1 MIGTLLFLLVGI
13 LLTTSIVSYISP
25 VFAESNGNSTEIEID
40 GLDSIGENQHLTRP
54 TFGLSHENYETIVE
68 NGFKFNDQS
77 FFINATHHTP
87 FAEQSVIVGGVN
99 SFETTTYA
107 PKGLRVQE
115 FLFGIP
121 NVGEAHLAELGVE
134 VWYGYDGEIKNVKA
148 IQKSNVIDSE
158 NIIATHEKTKCK
170 TSDIEKKCDTTTVSI
185 TFLETLKDKV
195 MAIKAIDFKN
205 RYQITYL
212 NEGINL
218 SDGSLNPMKTV
229 MIPSTI
235 KGEGLIQVTQTEKY
249 SPYWMTKDGRLFDR
263 NDFGSFKRINQSFER
278 FQDSGDPLTRYHS
291 GFGSILKHEKQRA
304 LQVFDATSVLSQLPD
319 SFSHDFSIDER
330 IDDEMSRKMKEQEQI
345 AEKFLEYSVQA
356 RFF

>member
-1 MIGTLLFLLVGI
+1 MIGKVLLLLVGTLLVGS
-13 LLTTSIVSYISP
+13 LTLYTP
-25 VFAESNGNSTEIEID
+25 VFAESNVGNPTEIVID
-40 GLDSIGENQHLTRP
+40 GSGNIGESQHLTRP

-87 FAEQSVIVGGVN
+87 FAEQSVMVGGVN

-134 VWYGYDGEIKNVKA
+134 VWYGYDGEIKNVKV
-148 IQKSNVIDSE
+148 IQKSSVIDSD
-158 NIIATHEKTKCK
+158 NINATHEKTKCK
-170 TSDIEKKCDTTTVSI
+170 ASDIEKKCDTTTVSI

-218 SDGSLNPMKTV
+218 SDASLNPMKTV

-249 SPYWMTKDGRLFDR
+249 SPYWMTKDGRLFEK
-263 NDFGSFKRINQSFER
+263 NAFGSFKQINHSFER
-278 FQDSGDPLTRYHS
+278 FQDSGDPLTRHHS
-291 GFGSILKHEKQRA
+291 GFGKVLKYEKTRA
-304 LQVFDATSVLSQLPD
+304 LNVFDATSLLSQLPD
-319 SFSHDFSIDER
+319 SFSHDISIGER
-330 IDDEMSRKMKEQEQI
+330 INDEMRGKMKEQEQI
-345 AEKFLEYSVQA
+345 AQKILEYSVQA

>member
-1 MIGTLLFLLVGI
+1 MKGTLLFLLVGI

-25 VFAESNGNSTEIEID
+25 VFAESNGNPTEIVID
-40 GLDSIGENQHLTRP
+40 GLDSIGESQHLTRP

-77 FFINATHHTP
+77 FFINSTHHTP

-115 FLFGIP
+115 LLFGIP

-170 TSDIEKKCDTTTVSI
+170 SSDIEKKCDTTKVSI
-185 TFLETLKDKV
+185 KFLENLKDKV
-195 MAIKAIDFKN
+195 IALKAIDFKN
-205 RYQITYL
+205 RYQITYH

-218 SDGSLNPMKTV
+218 SDASLNQMNTV

-249 SPYWMTKDGRLFDR
+249 SSYWMTKDGRLFDR

-319 SFSHDFSIDER
+319 SFSHDISIGER
-330 IDDEMSRKMKEQEQI
+330 INDEMREKMKEQEQI
-345 AEKFLEYSVQA
+345 AQKILEYSVQA